1 MTDISGAR
9 LGIVCAASD
18 AGKLQRC
25 LLASPALRKVYLPMV
40 VVYGA
45 PNAAVVLDTA
55 YSSGFSVDWW
65 LWLHQDVILPE
76 DWFDNFHKQLALAL
90 ERWPDLATLS
100 DYGLNSRGQRAGL
113 LLDRGEL
120 LQEELPLPCLARSFD
135 EHLIGLRA
143 SAGLRF
149 DPALGFDLYGTDVVL
164 CAEAAGLPAAV
175 LPLYCEHWSSTPKYP
190 PFSRRLISRYLKSA
204 TYFERKWQAALPI
217 ASPCMS
223 FDSVGSATAQCNAL
237 PVLD

>member
-1 MTDISGAR
+1 MMDNSGVK
-9 LGIVCAASD
+9 LGIVCAAND
-18 AGKLQRC
+18 TNTLRRC
-25 LLASPALRKVYLPMV
+25 LLASPALRSVSLPMV

-55 YSSGFSVDWW
+55 YSSGFNVDWW
-65 LWLHQDVILPE
+65 IWLHQDVILPE
-76 DWFDNFHKQLALAL
+76 GWFDGFHKQLAQALA
-90 ERWPDLATLS
+90 RWPDLATVS
-100 DYGLNSRGQRAGL
+100 NYGLNASGQRAGV

-120 LQEELPLPCLARSFD
+120 LREELALPCLARSFD

-149 DPALGFDLYGTDVVL
+149 DPELGFDLYGTDVVL
-164 CAEAAGLPAAV
+164 CAETAGLPAAV

-190 PFSRRLISRYLKSA
+190 PFSGGLISRYLKSA

>member
-1 MTDISGAR
+1 MTDNSGAR

-18 AGKLQRC
+18 TKKLQRC
-25 LLASPALRKVYLPMV
+25 LLASPALRSISLPMV

-55 YSSGFSVDWW
+55 YSSGFNVDWW

-76 DWFDNFHKQLALAL
+76 GWFDNFCKQLAHAL
-90 ERWPDLATLS
+90 ERWPDLATVS
-100 DYGLNSRGQRAGL
+100 DYGLNANGQRAGI

-120 LQEELPLPCLARSFD
+120 LREELPLPCLARSFD

-149 DPALGFDLYGTDVVL
+149 DPELGFDLYGTDVVL
-164 CAEAAGLPAAV
+164 SAETAGLPAAV
-175 LPLYCEHWSSTPKYP
+175 LHLYCEHCSSTPKHP
-190 PFSRRLISRYLKSA
+190 PFSTELISRYLKSA

-223 FDSVGSATAQCNAL
+223 FDFVGSAMIQCNAL
-237 PVLD
+237 SVLD

>member
-1 MTDISGAR
+1 MMDSPDTK

-18 AGKLQRC
+18 TGTLRRR
-25 LLASPALRKVYLPMV
+25 LLASPALQSISLPMV

-55 YSSGFSVDWW
+55 YSSGFDVDWW

-76 DWFDNFHKQLALAL
+76 GWFDSFHKQLARAL
-90 ERWPDLATLS
+90 ERWPDLATVS
-100 DYGLNSRGQRAGL
+100 DYGLTADGRRAGI

-120 LQEELPLPCLARSFD
+120 LREELPLPCLARSFD
-135 EHLIGLRA
+135 EHLIGLRV

-149 DPALGFDLYGTDVVL
+149 DPELGFDLYGTDVVL
-164 CAEAAGLPAAV
+164 CADKTGLPAAV
-175 LPLYCEHWSSTPKYP
+175 LPLYCEHWSSTPKSP
-190 PFSRRLISRYLKSA
+190 PFSKGLISRYQKSA

-217 ASPCMS
+217 ATPCMS
-223 FDSVGSATAQCNAL
+223 FDFVGSAMIQCNAL
-237 PVLD
+237 SVLD